1 MVDVS
6 LRLRV
11 DGQQAVV
18 TGIDQVTG
26 ALDRN
31 TQGADRDTLALQRN
45 ASAVEQLKNQRALG
59 TISLRDYEA
68 QLNSLASQQS
78 ASAQAARAQAAELEA
93 LRTKFDPAFAAAQR
107 LTAEQQQLKR
117 ALDLGVVSQQ
127 RYTELLGQMT
137 KASATAGVSM
147 GQIAQAT
154 RQLPM
159 QMQDVFVSL
168 QAGQS
173 PLTVFMQQGSQIAGS
188 YGSASLALRSVGTYL
203 AGMITPVTA
212 SAAALGAMA
221 LAAYQG
227 SREMDGY
234 RTALT
239 LTGYASG
246 MTAGQ
251 ISGMAQAIRA
261 SGTATQGA
269 AADALAELVTNG
281 RVSKEQLQ
289 GAAQAALAWG
299 KATGASAADV
309 AKNFAELAKD
319 PLGGTMRLNEGMN
332 YLTASTYQ
340 QIKAL
345 TDQGRA
351 TDAAAVAQK
360 AYADAMRERA
370 PELLAQTGYLEQ
382 GWRGVQ
388 SAISGAWDALKGVGR
403 EQSAEDKLADKT
415 AIIEQTR
422 RLIDQSDGVRAA
434 RLRNRLSALLEEQ
447 SILQSQAREVQRATS
462 LSTQQAEQVKARA
475 EADKDGLKYLTEEQ
489 RLRKDIAQE
498 TQRLRDAGASDAE
511 IAQRTAAI
519 RYKTD
524 LGYMQARVQASQGLR
539 KLDDAEAEAS
549 IKHQVAVELLT
560 QEQGIRAVTAL
571 RAQALRDQAAD
582 ADRLARATAGRDP
595 LQSAQSAAR
604 AAELRKEAINAEN
617 AGARELAEIAHKRER
632 EYFDALGKF
641 TGDSIARR
649 QALEEESRAI
659 ALQMQQAAR
668 GGVVIDSV
676 ATLLEREKLARYDV
690 ALATA
695 QQTLAAQQAAGATG
709 DQIRGYEEAVAMLQR
724 LRDGTQEVAQA
735 SADKDL
741 KQAGLDQAKRLL
753 GTQGTDQAQDPF
765 KAWGSTLRE
774 TFATAGDGLARM
786 TDAMGQLVQSGR
798 DYGREMEVIAR
809 LRASGDAD
817 NMATAAKTEAAL
829 IAKTRTAQVSA
840 YAAMAGAA
848 KGYFKEGT
856 TGYKA
861 MNAAEKGLRTYQL
874 VMSAQTMAKDLEGIA
889 AKVAAW
895 VTGETTMTAASTVA
909 TATRVGEAATEGAA
923 AASVGVANQAK
934 GDPYT
939 AFARIAA
946 MAAIMAALGFAVG
959 GGGGGGGNV
968 SDSFAALP
976 ANEGKGTVFGDRNAV
991 SQSISDSLAALESM
1005 ASPQLQYT
1013 SQMVMYLRSID
1024 QALGGATGLLLT
1036 EGMLATSYANTS
1048 GGGKS
1053 FLGFSSESSSSSASA
1068 EGVNFA
1074 AQSVASA
1081 ARSVAVEAFR
1091 IIHTEWSSSE
1101 FWGLSSDSGS
1111 YDTTVKGTVGGAATD
1126 KLTKAVID
1134 MRSAALASAKLLGND
1149 AAATVINAMD
1159 TGLGKVEWKPDA
1171 SFDEINKKI
1180 SAVFS
1185 QLGDRMAKAVLP
1197 SIELFAQGG
1206 EGYLQTLSRV
1216 ASGMEQAGQYAD
1228 RLGLKLTSLSS
1239 LENKSGDVAAE
1250 LLRQTIVDAQSTFAT
1265 TLKSFTAR
1273 TWLTGRSYTVFYE
1286 EVTRSMSGIG
1296 QIIQSFTG
1304 SAAEMATLYKDLLD
1318 VQSALVSMGQSA
1330 SAVTV
1335 DLLKGA
1341 GGVDALKSGLDSFES
1356 NFLTDAERAA
1366 SLQSRVA
1373 ADFVRL
1379 GLEMPASAEAFKT
1392 LVKQT
1397 DATTAAGQE
1406 RLGKLLSLSDSYS
1419 QYLSAKTAAEQAQKD
1434 LLDATVQAGKD
1445 IVGWVAK
1452 LDSGSLGLA
1461 SPLQRAQSASTNY
1474 AQQLGL
1480 ARAGDKTALEG
1491 LTGVAQDYLQAA
1503 RDSATNQLQYA
1514 IQLAQ
1519 VKSDLT
1525 MLPASRTYLEQLTE
1539 EQLQA
1544 MADVRDGVQA
1554 LKDAMADL
1562 QDVQLAQ
1569 ATTLAAN
1576 TGQTA
1581 RRVEDL
1587 LKFWQQLEADGAF
1600 PETAGAGGGA

>member
-1 MVDVS
+1 MSKDVGVGIA
-6 LRLRV
+6 LTV
-11 DGQQAVV
+11 KGAQQAAGELQKPVKAIDDLGVSARQTAAAMRNVPAQFTDIV
-18 TGIDQVTG
+18 TQLQGG
-26 ALDRN
+26 ANPL
-31 TQGADRDTLALQRN
+31 TVLLQQGG
-45 ASAVEQLKNQRALG
+45 QLKDMFGGVGAASRALG
-59 TISLRDYEA
+59 GY
-68 QLNSLASQQS
+68 
-78 ASAQAARAQAAELEA
+78 
-93 LRTKFDPAFAAAQR
+93 
-107 LTAEQQQLKR
+107 
-117 ALDLGVVSQQ
+117 V
-127 RYTELLGQMT
+127 
-137 KASATAGVSM
+137 AGLV
-147 GQIAQAT
+147 
-154 RQLPM
+154 
-159 QMQDVFVSL
+159 
-168 QAGQS
+168 
-173 PLTVFMQQGSQIAGS
+173 
-188 YGSASLALRSVGTYL
+188 
-203 AGMITPVTA
+203 TPVTA
-212 SAAALGAMA
+212 TAAAVGATA

-227 SREMDGY
+227 SREMDSY

-239 LTGYASG
+239 MTGNALG
-246 MTAGQ
+246 VTAGQ
-251 ISGMAQAIRA
+251 MNGMAAAIRA

-269 AADALAELVTNG
+269 ASDALVELATNG

-289 GAAQAALAWG
+289 GATQAALVWG

-309 AKNFAELAKD
+309 AKNFADLAKD

-345 TDQGRA
+345 TDQGRT
-351 TDAAAVAQK
+351 TDAAALAQK
-360 AYADAMRERA
+360 AYADMMRERA
-370 PELLAQTGYLEQ
+370 PELLAQTGYLEK

-388 SAISGAWDALKGVGR
+388 SAISGAWDSLKSVGR

-422 RLIDQSDGVRAA
+422 KLIDQSDGVRAA
-434 RLRNRLSALLEEQ
+434 RLKNRLDALLEEQ
-447 SILQSQAREVQRATS
+447 SILQSQAREVQRGVAMRARE
-462 LSTQQAEQVKARA
+462 AEQVKARA

-489 RLRKDIAQE
+489 RLRKDIAAE
-498 TQRLRDAGASDAE
+498 TERLKAAGADPKE
-511 IAQRTAAI
+511 INERTAAI
-519 RYKTD
+519 RYKTE

-539 KLDDAEAEAS
+539 RLDDADAEAS

-560 QEQGIRAVTAL
+560 QEQGVRAVTAL

-595 LQSAQSAAR
+595 SLSAQNAAK

-649 QALEEESRAI
+649 QALEEETRAI

-709 DQIRGYEEAVAMLQR
+709 EQIRGYEEAVSLLQR
-724 LRDGTQEVAQA
+724 LRDGTHEVAQA

-741 KQAGLDQAKRLL
+741 KQAGLDQARRLL

-786 TDAMGQLVQSGR
+786 TDAMGVLVQSGR
-798 DYGREMEVIAR
+798 DYAREMEVIAR

-829 IAKTRTAQVSA
+829 IQKTRTAQVGA

-848 KGYFKEGT
+848 KGYFKEGSA
-856 TGYKA
+856 GYKA
-861 MNAAEKGLRTYQL
+861 LNAAEKGLRTYQL

-895 VTGETTMTAASTVA
+895 VSGETVMTEASTIA
-909 TATRVGEAATEGAA
+909 TATRLGEAATEGTAVAA
-923 AASVGVANQAK
+923 VGVANQAK
-934 GDPYT
+934 GDPYS
-939 AFARIAA
+939 AFPRMAMMAA
-946 MAAIMAALGFAVG
+946 MMAALGFAVG
-959 GGGGGGGNV
+959 GGGGG
-968 SDSFAALP
+968 SSTSYDAFASQA

-991 SQSISDSLAALESM
+991 SESIAQSLSALEGL

-1036 EGMLATSYANTS
+1036 DGLLATVYSGSS

-1053 FLGFSSESSSSSASA
+1053 LLGFGSSSSSSSATA
-1068 EGVNFA
+1068 EGVNFSSQSVMQA
-1074 AQSVASA
+1074 AQA
-1081 ARSVAVEAFR
+1081 VAVEAFR
-1091 IIHTEWSSSE
+1091 IIHTEWSSSS
-1101 FWGLSSDSGS
+1101 FWGLSSNSGS
-1111 YDTTVKGTVGGAATD
+1111 YDTSVKGTVSGAATD
-1126 KLTKAVID
+1126 RLTKAVAD
-1134 MRSAALASAKLLGND
+1134 MRSAALASARQLGND
-1149 AAATVINAMD
+1149 AAASVINALD
-1159 TGLGKVEWKPDA
+1159 TGLGKVQWKPDA
-1171 SFDEINKKI
+1171 TFEEINKKI
-1180 SAVFS
+1180 TAVFS

-1197 SIELFAQGG
+1197 SVELFAQGG
-1206 EGYLQTLSRV
+1206 EGYLQTLTRV
-1216 ASGMEQAGQYAD
+1216 ASGMEQAGQFAD
-1228 RLGLKLTSLSS
+1228 RLGLSLGSLST

-1250 LLRQTIVDAQSTFAT
+1250 LLRQSIAQAQTSTSVERRT
-1265 TLKSFTAR
+1265 MSWGWLGSFS
-1273 TWLTGRSYTVFYE
+1273 WDQTVKKL
-1286 EVTRSMSGIG
+1286 SGIG
-1296 QIIQSFTG
+1296 QIINSFTG
-1304 SAAEMATLYKDLLD
+1304 SASEMAALYKDLLD
-1318 VQSALVSMGQSA
+1318 VQSALVSIGQSA
-1330 SAVTV
+1330 GSVTA

-1341 GGVDALKSGLDSFES
+1341 GGMDALKSGMDAFES

-1366 SLQSRVA
+1366 ALQSRVA
-1373 ADFVRL
+1373 ADFTRL
-1379 GLEMPASAEAFKT
+1379 GLQIPATADAFKKM
-1392 LVKQT
+1392 VQQT

-1406 RLGKLLSLSDSYS
+1406 RLGKLLSVSDSFS
-1419 QYLSAKTAAEQAQKD
+1419 QYLSARSAAEQAQKD

-1452 LDSGSLGLA
+1452 LDTGSLGLA
-1461 SPLQRAQSASTNY
+1461 SPAQRTQSMSTTYAAQ
-1474 AQQLGL
+1474 LDL
-1480 ARAGDKTALEG
+1480 ARAGDKTALQG

-1503 RDSATNQLQYA
+1503 RDSAANQIQYA

-1539 EQLQA
+1539 DQLQA
-1544 MADVRDGVQA
+1544 LTDTRDGVAA
-1554 LKDAMADL
+1554 LKAAIADL

-1581 RRVEDL
+1581 RRIDEL
-1587 LKFWQQLEADGAF
+1587 LKFLQQLEADGAF
-1600 PETAGAGGGA
+1600 VGGVA